1 MVNTF
6 SNINKANNDYKKPR
20 HMALNSLKTPT
31 CYSEAVNRR
40 RAENTMT
47 QRKKTNGHTM
57 M

>member
-1 MVNTF
+1 MTT
-6 SNINKANNDYKKPR
+6 KKPR
-20 HMALNSLKTPT
+20 HMALDSLKTPT